1 MSYLLTLDI
10 NMLVNFMKEHD
21 HRLLKRAPCFFNLC
35 VPCITEEYKLSIF
48 FNTSKKKRS
57 QYGVRLLIV
66 AEEATAELSDQ
77 FEDSFRRM
85 LEHF

>member
-1 MSYLLTLDI
+1 MISIFKSSDKMKVRAEGKFRQSFTFSDI

-48 FNTSKKKRS
+48 FHTSKKKRS
-57 QYGVRLLIV
+57 
-66 AEEATAELSDQ
+66 
-77 FEDSFRRM
+77 
-85 LEHF
+85 